1 MLPTMIHG
9 QDFHIITC
17 HQEDPPYPPPGD
29 ALRSSLILST
39 GNLHQLP
46 FLNRS
51 ELKKIVNRKLQVKKI
66 YETAFIIVLLLTF
79 SYTGYAYSAQR
90 QLFGGGGRGGG
101 RGGQSYGEGGR
112 GGQSFGGGGQSYG
125 GGGRGGQSFGG
136 GGGGQSFGGG
146 GRGGGNRFQQSQY
159 KWAASDRNQNRGG
172 DTAQMSPG
180 DVM

>member
-1 MLPTMIHG
+1 M
-9 QDFHIITC
+9 
-17 HQEDPPYPPPGD
+17 
-29 ALRSSLILST
+29 
-39 GNLHQLP
+39 
-46 FLNRS
+46 
-51 ELKKIVNRKLQVKKI
+51 KLL
-66 YETAFIIVLLLTF
+66 FIIVLLLTF

-90 QLFGGGGRGGG
+90 QLFGGGGGGRGGG

-136 GGGGQSFGGG
+136 GGGGGGQSFGGG
-146 GRGGGNRFQQSQY
+146 GRGGGNRSQQSQY

-172 DTAQMSPG
+172 TAQMSPG